1 MTHTYT
7 YTKSQELFRRAAKVI
22 PCGIPGHM
30 SPTVNMPPTDYP
42 MYAVKSDG
50 ARFTDI
56 DGNVFIDYL
65 CAYGPMILGYNH
77 PVVDGAAKAQL
88 EDANLTM
95 CASPRMVEL
104 AEYLVVTIPAA
115 DWAFFAKNG
124 GDVTNYA
131 TMIARSATGR
141 KKIVMIRG
149 GYHGVAAWMQTPGHH
164 GVVEDDYANIIRI
177 PWNDVA
183 AFKQAIAEHPGDI
196 AGFIATPYHV
206 PTFFDSELPAE
217 GYWQEIQA
225 ICNKE
230 GIVLIVDDIRHGFR
244 LHMGGSCEYF
254 GFTPDL
260 ICFCKALANGYAIS
274 ALVGRDSLKNE
285 AAKVFYTGSY
295 WYQAV
300 PMAAALAC
308 LKELKR
314 LDAPTVLIETG
325 KTIFEGIAGIA
336 RTYGYTLT
344 ISGAYSMPTIRIAND
359 DSLMLHQDWCAE
371 CTKRGAFIQSHHNLF
386 ISMAHHDEAV
396 IDQTLAI
403 ADQAFK
409 AVKEKYGDAF

>member
-1 MTHTYT
+1 MTDTYT
-7 YTKSQELFRRAAKVI
+7 YTKSQDLFRRAAKVI

-42 MYAVKSDG
+42 IYAVTSEG

-65 CAYGPMILGYNH
+65 CAYGPMILGYNN
-77 PVVDGAAKAQL
+77 PVVDEAAKAQL
-88 EDANLTM
+88 AQANLTM

-104 AEYLVVTIPAA
+104 AEYLVDIIPVAE
-115 DWAFFAKNG
+115 WAFFAKNG

-141 KKIVMIRG
+141 KKIVMIQG
-149 GYHGVAAWMQTPGHH
+149 GYHGVAPWMQAPGHH
-164 GVVEDDYANIIRI
+164 GVVEEDYSNIIRI
-177 PWNDVA
+177 PWNDVD
-183 AFKQAIAEHPGDI
+183 AFKRAITEHPGDI

-206 PTFFDSELPAE
+206 PTFFDSELPAD
-217 GYWQEIQA
+217 GYWQQIQS

-254 GFTPDL
+254 GFKPDL
-260 ICFCKALANGYAIS
+260 ICFCKALANGYTIS
-274 ALVGRDSLKNE
+274 ALVGSENLKNE
-285 AAKVFYTGSY
+285 AAKIFYTGSY

-308 LKELKR
+308 LKELNR
-314 LDAPTVLIETG
+314 LDTPKVLIETG
-325 KTIFEGIAGIA
+325 KTIFEGIADIA
-336 RTYGYTLT
+336 RTYGYTLN
-344 ISGAYSMPTIRIAND
+344 ISGAYSMPAIRITND

-386 ISMAHHDEAV
+386 VSMAHHDDEV
-396 IDQTLAI
+396 IKQTLDI
-403 ADQAFK
+403 ADQAFNV
-409 AVKEKYGDAF
+409 VKKKYGDEF